1 MAVITPEDMHVSKY
15 IHPCTP
21 QHALEVG
28 FNLRSEDRREVEET
42 MGLAAPAAV
51 LQSYYNS
58 DISVY
63 FTSPHGKAV
72 GVAGVTA
79 ENIIWM
85 LCTNEGDNH
94 PHTFVREA
102 RRWVNSLDNPYL
114 LYSGE
119 IINIGLERYTF
130 SGLQN
135 IADYKKLR
143 IPIISYDFLRILSL
157 FSFFVDYPRTE
168 FGCRV
173 GGTLRGPVCV
183 QNMLR
188 I

>member
-28 FNLRSEDRREVEET
+28 FNLRSEDRREIEET

-72 GVAGVTA
+72 GVAGVTP

-85 LCTNEGDNH
+85 LCTDEGDNH

-114 LYSGE
+114 YNHVDMRNESHV
-119 IINIGLERYTF
+119 
-130 SGLQN
+130 
-135 IADYKKLR
+135 KLLKL
-143 IPIISYDFLRILSL
+143 LR
-157 FSFFVDYPRTE
+157 FKFVNYY
-168 FGCRV
+168 
-173 GGTLRGPVCV
+173 V
-183 QNMLR
+183 QNGVPL
-188 I
+188 ITFIKPCALQ

>member
-1 MAVITPEDMHVSKY
+1 
-15 IHPCTP
+15 
-21 QHALEVG
+21 
-28 FNLRSEDRREVEET
+28 
-42 MGLAAPAAV
+42 MGQAAPAAV

-79 ENIIWM
+79 EKIIWM

-114 LYSGE
+114 FNHVDMRNESHVKLLKLLRFKF
-119 IINIGLERYTF
+119 INY
-130 SGLQN
+130 
-135 IADYKKLR
+135 Y
-143 IPIISYDFLRILSL
+143 
-157 FSFFVDYPRTE
+157 
-168 FGCRV
+168 
-173 GGTLRGPVCV
+173 V
-183 QNMLR
+183 QNGVPL
-188 I
+188 ITFIKPCVSQLQ

>member
-1 MAVITPEDMHVSKY
+1 MHASKY

-28 FNLRSEDRREVEET
+28 FNLRSEDKREIEET

-51 LQSYYNS
+51 LQSHYAS
-58 DISVY
+58 AFSVY

-72 GVAGVTA
+72 GVAGVTP

-85 LCTNEGDNH
+85 LCTDEGDNH

-114 LYSGE
+114 YNHVDMRNESHVKLLKLLRFKF
-119 IINIGLERYTF
+119 INY
-130 SGLQN
+130 
-135 IADYKKLR
+135 Y
-143 IPIISYDFLRILSL
+143 
-157 FSFFVDYPRTE
+157 
-168 FGCRV
+168 
-173 GGTLRGPVCV
+173 V
-183 QNMLR
+183 QNGVPLITFIKPCAR
-188 I
+188 Q

>member
-1 MAVITPEDMHVSKY
+1 MHASKY

-72 GVAGVTA
+72 GVAGVTP

-85 LCTNEGDNH
+85 LCTDEGDNH

-114 LYSGE
+114 FNHVDMRNESHVKLLKLLRFKF
-119 IINIGLERYTF
+119 INY
-130 SGLQN
+130 
-135 IADYKKLR
+135 Y
-143 IPIISYDFLRILSL
+143 
-157 FSFFVDYPRTE
+157 
-168 FGCRV
+168 
-173 GGTLRGPVCV
+173 V
-183 QNMLR
+183 QNGVPL
-188 I
+188 ITFIKPCVLQ